1 MTNLLN
7 ILIKYVH
14 GPLLSVTTMSNY
26 MRNTIMSN
34 PGQNIIIRSVT
45 RVSDF
50 ESSTVYVL
58 LQCVCIR
65 KLITVNIT
73 EHYQNIRI
81 LITF

>member
-1 MTNLLN
+1 MKNLLN

-58 LQCVCIR
+58 LCMY
-65 KLITVNIT
+65 KKTNNS
-73 EHYQNIRI
+73 EHY
-81 LITF
+81 